1 MPDDLKP
8 MTPLE
13 PMTQLADLHDQMQAI
28 RGVVLAEATAIR
40 ASWPQPNDARGFA
53 ESATNLSHYLAL
65 RRHDLRPLQHQLMTF
80 GLSSLGRLEGR
91 VIPALDAV
99 LASLAR
105 LAGRAPTAYPPVEAF
120 FAGEKLLA
128 ARAHEVLGPASTRG
142 TTLLVTCPSE
152 AADGPEFIR
161 GLAEAGVEALRI
173 NCAHDTAEAWGRM
186 IAHARTA
193 EAATGRRMVVL
204 MDLGGPKVRTGETR
218 CPEDDNHLRPGAK
231 FALVRPGGLTH
242 LPDDAPA
249 FAAECLLPEAIDA
262 VRPGHRIFIDDAK
275 AGATVLRCEPWGII
289 AEINHAKARGVK
301 LRAEKGLSF
310 PDTDLLV
317 SPLTPK
323 DLEDLKFVA
332 AHADGISYSFVQSPE
347 DVAVLQDELARLRPK
362 DWQSLSLVLKIETSR
377 AVRNLPAT
385 VVQAA
390 SCQPTAIMIAR
401 GDLAAEIGFVR
412 TAEIQEEILWVAEA
426 AQVPVIWATQ
436 VLESLVR
443 KGVKVRGEMTDAA
456 AAARAE
462 CVMLNKGPY
471 VLEAVAQLDRLLAR
485 MAEHQHKKTPQL
497 RPLMS
502 W

>member
-1 MPDDLKP
+1 
-8 MTPLE
+8 
-13 PMTQLADLHDQMQAI
+13 
-28 RGVVLAEATAIR
+28 
-40 ASWPQPNDARGFA
+40 
-53 ESATNLSHYLAL
+53 
-65 RRHDLRPLQHQLMTF
+65 
-80 GLSSLGRLEGR
+80 
-91 VIPALDAV
+91 
-99 LASLAR
+99 
-105 LAGRAPTAYPPVEAF
+105 
-120 FAGEKLLA
+120 
-128 ARAHEVLGPASTRG
+128 
-142 TTLLVTCPSE
+142 
-152 AADGPEFIR
+152 
-161 GLAEAGVEALRI
+161 
-173 NCAHDTAEAWGRM
+173 M
-186 IAHARTA
+186 IAHARAA